1 MKNAKLNIK
10 NAGGVLCLLSTFATF
25 YVTQPSTAFAQ
36 GSLTP
41 PGAPAPTMITL
52 SQIEPR
58 TPISSAPFTITNP
71 GSYYL
76 TTNLAVSSGNGITI
90 LASDVTLDLSGF
102 TIFSTDPANTGQGIA
117 CGVHTNIAIY
127 NGHISGS
134 VTNQAGTYSGSG
146 FGNGIDAGAG
156 YNMRVS
162 GVSVSGCLFNGINL
176 SGVSSVVQSCVVDT
190 VGGYGIEANSVS
202 DSTAFNC
209 GGYAIY
215 ASVANN
221 CDGESTSGSGPG
233 VYAVSAS
240 NCRGYN
246 LNGDGVDANSALN
259 CVGVSSSSGAGIS
272 AGTAE
277 NCNGS
282 SYSGTGVY
290 ATSAQN
296 CYGSSS
302 VSGSGVYATSAI
314 NCYGLCYGNGDGL
327 DAAAAQSCWGTSYG
341 SGTGV
346 NANTAN
352 NCTASSNTGTGLYA
366 TRTAIGCDGESAS
379 GTGLYVYTGVAVGSF
394 GHSSTGLGLQA
405 YVANGCF
412 GQNGSGLSEVIA
424 YKYNM
429 P

>member
-1 MKNAKLNIK
+1 MKTQRLLIASFAL
-10 NAGGVLCLLSTFATF
+10 AALSTLNP
-25 YVTQPSTAFAQ
+25 QLSTCLAQ

-76 TTNLAVSSGNGITI
+76 TTNLTVSSGNGII
-90 LASDVTLDLSGF
+90 IAASGVTLDLSGF
-102 TIFSTDPANTGQGIA
+102 TISSTDPANSGAGITTFGA
-117 CGVHTNIAIY
+117 HTNIAIY
-127 NGHISGS
+127 NGHISGG

-146 FGNGIDAGAG
+146 FGTGIDAGSSS
-156 YNMRVS
+156 NVRVS

-176 SGVSSVVQSCVVDT
+176 SGDSSVVQSCVVDT

-366 TRTAIGCDGESAS
+366 TRTAIGCDGESTS